1 MNKILICALGGV
13 LGLGAAA
20 AAPRKPSPPLSPQ
33 ILNGTVSR
41 VVDGDTLWLK
51 TDAASEPLVVRIEGI
66 DAPES
71 CQVGGAQATAAL
83 TERALGRSVT
93 VRVVAKDAWG
103 RSIGKVFDG
112 EQDLGERMVRDGN
125 AWSTRYRYD
134 RGPYVA
140 AERMAQALKRGLH
153 AAGGAIAPHDFR
165 QQHGPCEVS
174 APAPHGAALLP
185 ATPSTT
191 RQ

>member
-1 MNKILICALGGV
+1 MNKILLFV
-13 LGLGAAA
+13 LAWGLARGAAL
-20 AAPRKPSPPLSPQ
+20 AAPRKPPPPPLS
-33 ILNGTVSR
+33 GVVSR

-51 TDAASEPLVVRIEGI
+51 TEAASEPVVVRIEGI

-93 VRVVAKDAWG
+93 VRVVAQDAWG

-153 AAGGAIAPHDFR
+153 AEGGAIAPHQFR
-165 QQHGPCEVS
+165 QQHGPCE
-174 APAPHGAALLP
+174 APVAAPHRP
-185 ATPSTT
+185 
-191 RQ
+191 